1 MQRWR
6 WRCKTPGKASDESL
20 QATRSSRHDPGVGV
34 GRLRFAVD
42 GEDAEPQ
49 GRRPGGVERRRRSKN
64 MNRNPA
70 GSGSPV
76 IYGAVD

>member
-1 MQRWR
+1 MRASDAAMEMEMQDP
-6 WRCKTPGKASDESL
+6 PGKASDESM

-49 GRRPGGVERRRRSKN
+49 GRRPGG
-64 MNRNPA
+64 
-70 GSGSPV
+70 
-76 IYGAVD
+76 